1 MYLTGRYMTI
11 RMEHRDGKFHALK
24 YISLPVRL
32 EEEIPQHT
40 YIHKLYNTLVFDMYI
55 KYTLFKF

>member
-1 MYLTGRYMTI
+1 MYLTGRYMTTS
-11 RMEHRDGKFHALK
+11 MEHWDGKFHTLK

-32 EEEIPQHT
+32 EKEISRHT

-55 KYTLFKF
+55 KYTVFKF